1 MRAAAMALRWFG
13 GALGLLI
20 AAVGFG
26 LLQTQA
32 GKTWLAGTILR
43 AVSSPDFSVTMKG
56 LGGIV
61 PFRLGPA
68 IFVTPPAWPWVSQ
81 SRQRRE

>member
-1 MRAAAMALRWFG
+1 MRAMARALRWFG
-13 GALGLLI
+13 AALGLLI
-20 AAVGFG
+20 AALLVAFG

-32 GKTWLAGTILR
+32 GKTWLAGTISR

-61 PFRLGPA
+61 PFRLA
-68 IFVTPPAWPWVSQ
+68 ACRT
-81 SRQRRE
+81 